1 MKIKDMHAGT
11 PPKALTR
18 ENAVARRRKAPPS
31 GASVKDLM
39 TTLEKEHPELAAQA
53 PSSSAAAE
61 AGDLV
66 RSMRLAAKM
75 SQRELAAAAGLQQ
88 PALSAIERGEGK
100 DGPTFRKLRDLAE
113 ALGMRVAFVPKEERG
128 ASAGP
133 TPGTTPEIGGVLGA
147 LETWLACEAGLPVG
161 VDWTR
166 ANVLVVGPHG
176 VVRERSPMKRS
187 LYRTGGDARFIHG
200 GRYTNRMSLNLSGGE
215 EVDIVNTGEGIVI
228 AIEFPE
234 TSPPANET

>member
-1 MKIKDMHAGT
+1 MKIKDRHAGSA
-11 PPKALTR
+11 PRPLTR
-18 ENAVARRRKAPPS
+18 ENAIARRRKAPPG

-39 TTLEKEHPELAAQA
+39 TALEKEYPELAAQA
-53 PSSSAAAE
+53 PVSSAAAE
-61 AGDLV
+61 AGRLV
-66 RSMRLAAKM
+66 RSIRLAARM

-100 DGPTFRKLRDLAE
+100 DGPTFRKLRDLAG
-113 ALGMRVAFVPKEERG
+113 ALGMRVAFVPKEERA

-133 TPGTTPEIGGVLGA
+133 APGTTREIGEVLDA

>member
-1 MKIKDMHAGT
+1 MKIKDMHPDTAPRT
-11 PPKALTR
+11 LTR
-18 ENAVARRRKAPPS
+18 ENAVGRRRKAPPR

-39 TTLEKEHPELAAQA
+39 TALEKEHPELAAQA
-53 PSSSAAAE
+53 PGSSAAAE

-66 RSMRLAAKM
+66 RALRLAAKM

-113 ALGMRVAFVPKEERG
+113 ALGMRVAFVPKEG
-128 ASAGP
+128 HAASAESASGNVC
-133 TPGTTPEIGGVLGA
+133 EIGEVLGA
-147 LETWLACEAGLPVG
+147 LEKWFTSEPGLPVG

-215 EVDIVNTGEGIVI
+215 EVDIVNTGGGIVI
-228 AIEFPE
+228 AVEFPE
-234 TSPPANET
+234 TGPPANET